1 MEPEIYIPH
10 KSVYQIYLTR
20 KTTDEIFL
28 STSIIAWNE
37 SKAIEKVK
45 IGSIVKELGLKRS
58 DVDFYI
64 SPIGQIYEGDTFGE
78 VLAKTPV
85 LTADEKANI
94 GKTIESRLAVLEV
107 KK

>member
-10 KSVYQIYLTR
+10 KSVYKVVLAEKATDKILID
-20 KTTDEIFL
+20 TTV
-28 STSIIAWNE
+28 IAWRE
-37 SKAIEKVK
+37 SEAIEKVK

-85 LTADEKANI
+85 LTVDEKANI